1 MTIVRDPLR
10 YTDRFMR
17 RLFAATGII
26 AFLTLGCSEPP
37 TKERKQAEEA
47 LAAARAAGAETYA
60 PERLQAAEAA
70 LQKYEGAVASRDYR
84 EALNFAL
91 DARDGAYAAA
101 SRAATEKAAA
111 LARANGQVA
120 ELEAL
125 MITANG
131 RLKGAPGPR
140 LTSAATERLRAA
152 LKSAP
157 VALQEARA
165 RIDQQDYRG
174 AVLRLTPVIEAFQRE
189 LSASD
194 AAAGRRGR

>member
-1 MTIVRDPLR
+1 
-10 YTDRFMR
+10 MR
-17 RLFAATGII
+17 RLFTATGIII

-70 LQKYEGAVASRDYR
+70 LQKYDGAVAQRDYR

-101 SRAATEKAAA
+101 SRATTEKAAA
-111 LARANGQVA
+111 SGRANSQIE
-120 ELEAL
+120 ELEEL
-125 MITANG
+125 MKTANA
-131 RLKGAPGPR
+131 RLTGTGAPGPR
-140 LTSAATERLRAA
+140 LSSQAAERLRAA
-152 LKSAP
+152 LRSAP

-194 AAAGRRGR
+194 AAAGRRGRG